1 VSSDQEALGK
11 VVMHALGLLPVFRAV
26 FLLCDVQGFTVDEA
40 STQFGISP
48 VAVAKRL
55 DRARRELNVRLRL
68 NQ

>member
-1 VSSDQEALGK
+1 MSSDQEAPAK
-11 VVMHALGLLPVFRAV
+11 VVMHALGLLPVFRNV
-26 FLLCDVQGFTVDEA
+26 FLLCDIQGMTVDEA
-40 STQFGISP
+40 SSQLGISP